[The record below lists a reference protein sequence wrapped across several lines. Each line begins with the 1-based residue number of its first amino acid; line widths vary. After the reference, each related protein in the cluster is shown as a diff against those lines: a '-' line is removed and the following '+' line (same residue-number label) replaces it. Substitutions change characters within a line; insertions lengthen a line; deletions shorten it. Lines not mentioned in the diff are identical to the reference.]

1 MKLRAPFADLR
12 VSPTIIMETTM
23 PVDKTRQSW
32 KPGDGWEKAIDD
44 IHYVR
49 ALAKELGGPERVKR
63 QHDGG
68 RYTVRERIDKM
79 VDPGSFM
86 EAGPMVGAAEFDA
99 DGNIVGFTPGA
110 YVMGLAE
117 IDGRPVAI
125 GGDDFTISG
134 GSPHNVRKGARQF
147 TQPLAIQYGVPYIQ
161 LVEGVGHSSKSDEAA
176 GHMGL
181 PGGDLWWRGVELL
194 KTVPVAAGIMGSV
207 AGAPAAFAL
216 MSHFTVMIKEQSQIF
231 PSGPPVVRRAIGE
244 TLDKEEL
251 GGYRMHVHESG
262 QVDNVAE
269 DEEDAFDQLKKFISY
284 LPNTTS
290 DVAERVETGDP
301 PDRKPEELL
310 NIVPA
315 NRKRAYDPRKLIRL
329 VVDNGEFFEMRRH
342 WGGAVITGFARLDG
356 YSVGVVGSD
365 PRSLAG
371 AMDGWAAEKYAH
383 FVDLCDAFNLP
394 VVIFL
399 DMPGFML
406 GSHAERKAT
415 MRRGVRALIASAEA
429 DVPKIEFNVRKA
441 YGVAADAPHSLGHPN
456 GLNLRFGWPAGEW
469 GGIPIE
475 GGVAAAY
482 RREIENAPD
491 PDAHR
496 EMIENRLL
504 RLRSPF
510 RAAYKGDV
518 VDLIDP
524 RETRQLACR
533 FVKLAQPMLQ
543 KLARRP
549 KRAVRP

>member
-1 MKLRAPFADLR
+1 
-12 VSPTIIMETTM
+12 M
-23 PVDKTRQSW
+23 PVDLTRQNW
-32 KPGDGWEKAIDD
+32 KPGDNWEKAIED
-44 IHYVR
+44 IKYVR
-49 ALAKELGGPERVKR
+49 GLAKELGGPERVKR

-68 RYTVRERIDKM
+68 RYTVRERIEKM

-86 EAGPMVGAAEFDA
+86 EAGPMVGAAEFDE
-99 DGNIVGFTPGA
+99 DGNIRGFTPGA

-134 GSPHNVRKGARQF
+134 GSPHNVHKSSRQF
-147 TQPLAIQYGVPYIQ
+147 TQPLAIQYGIPYIQ
-161 LVEGVGHSSKSDEAA
+161 LVEGVGHSTKSDEAS

-181 PGGDLWWRGVELL
+181 PGGDLWWRHVELL
-194 KTVPVAAGIMGSV
+194 RCVPVAAGVMGSV

-216 MSHFTVMIKEQSQIF
+216 MSHFTVMIKGQSQIF

-244 TLDKEEL
+244 MLDKEEL
-251 GGYRMHVHESG
+251 GGYQMHVHDSG
-262 QVDNVAE
+262 QVDNEAE
-269 DEEDAFDQLKKFISY
+269 NEEDAFEQLKTFISY
-284 LPNTTS
+284 LPNTTN
-290 DVAERVETGDP
+290 DVAPRVETGDP
-301 PDRKPEELL
+301 PDRRPEELL
-310 NIVPA
+310 NIVPT
-315 NRKRAYDPRKLIRL
+315 NRKRAYDPRKLIKL

-491 PDAHR
+491 PEAHR

-504 RLRSPF
+504 KFRSPF

-524 RETRQLACR
+524 RETRALACR
-533 FVKLAQPMLQ
+533 FVKLAQPMLH
-543 KLARRP
+543 KLAQRP

>member
-1 MKLRAPFADLR
+1 MPID
-12 VSPTIIMETTM
+12 PTRET
-23 PVDKTRQSW
+23 W
-32 KPGDGWEKAIDD
+32 KPGMGWEQAVDD
-44 IHYVR
+44 MGYIR
-49 ALAKELGGPERVKR
+49 GLAQELGGPERIKR
-63 QHDGG
+63 QHSGG
-68 RYTVRERIDKM
+68 RFTVRERIDKM

-86 EAGPMVGAAEFDA
+86 EAGPLVGAVEYDE
-99 DGNIVGFTPGA
+99 DGNLTEFTPGA
-110 YVMGLAE
+110 YIMGLAE

-134 GSPHNVRKGARQF
+134 GSPHNVHKNSRQF
-147 TQPLAIQYGVPYIQ
+147 TQPMAIQYGLPYIQ

-181 PGGDLWWRGVELL
+181 PSGEQWWQHMELL
-194 KTVPVAAGIMGSV
+194 RHVPVAAGIMGSV
-207 AGAPAAFAL
+207 AGAPAAYAL
-216 MSHFTVMIKEQSQIF
+216 MSHFTVMIKGQSQIF

-251 GGYRMHVHESG
+251 GGYQMHVHDSG
-262 QVDNVAE
+262 QVDNEAE
-269 DEEDAFDQLKKFISY
+269 NEEDAFNQIKQFISY

-290 DVAERVETGDP
+290 DVAPRVETGDP
-301 PDRKPEELL
+301 PDRRPEELL
-310 NIVPA
+310 NIIPA
-315 NRKRAYDPRKLIRL
+315 NRRRSYDARKLIQL

-342 WGGAVITGFARLDG
+342 WAGALITGFARLDG

-365 PRSLAG
+365 PTKMAG
-371 AMDGWAAEKYAH
+371 AMDGEAADKYAH

-415 MRRGVRALIASAEA
+415 MRRGVGAIIASAEA
-429 DVPKIEFNVRKA
+429 QIPKVEFNVRKA
-441 YGVAADAPHSLGHPN
+441 YGGAADAVHALGHPN
-456 GLNLRFGWPAGEW
+456 WLNLRFGWPAGEW

-482 RREIENAPD
+482 RREIDNAPA
-491 PDAHR
+491 PEVHR
-496 EMIENRLL
+496 TMIENRLMK
-504 RLRSPF
+504 LRSPF
-510 RAAYKGDV
+510 RAAHKGDV

-524 RETRQLACR
+524 RDTRMLACK
-533 FVKLAQPMLQ
+533 FVKLAQPMLA
-543 KLARRP
+543 KLAQLP